1 MLANNLML
9 MVIFWP
15 RIRPLANDWIVI
27 VNSSNYLRTATAVL
41 ALAASLAL
49 TAGASAQEITAEHAQ
64 GETVLPS
71 VPEKIFSFDL
81 GTIDTLN
88 AIGVEVDGVPDA
100 SFPEHLSQYRDALK
114 IGSLFEPDYELVNA
128 EQPDVIFVA
137 GRSSSVY
144 PQLSEIAP
152 TLDLSVDWTD
162 FPATIKQRSETLGE
176 IFGKQAEVA
185 ELIAG
190 IDANIAAVQEIAPT
204 AGNALFISISGGRIS
219 AFGPGSRFGWV
230 HDDLGIVPVIEDV
243 EEATHGEA
251 VSFEFLLET
260 DPDWL
265 FVLDRDAAVGTAEG
279 AQPAQQVLDNDLVHQ
294 MKAWQNDQMVYVNP
308 VNFYIVN
315 GGLFALNEMIVE
327 VGSAIGADVQ

>member
-1 MLANNLML
+1 M
-9 MVIFWP
+9 
-15 RIRPLANDWIVI
+15 IVH
-27 VNSSNYLRTATAVL
+27 SSNHFRTATAAL

-49 TAGASAQEITAEHAQ
+49 TAGASAQEITAQHAQ
-64 GETVLPS
+64 GETVLPGI
-71 VPEKIFSFDL
+71 PEKIFAYDL
-81 GTIDTLN
+81 GTIDTLA

-100 SFPEHLSQYRDALK
+100 SFPDHLSQYRDALK

-128 EQPDVIFVA
+128 EQPDAIFVA
-137 GRSSSVY
+137 GRSSAVY

-185 ELIAG
+185 ELIAQV
-190 IDANIAAVQEIAPT
+190 DANMAAVQETAPT
-204 AGNALFISISGGRIS
+204 VGNALFISVSGGRIS
-219 AFGPGSRFGWV
+219 AFGPGSRFGWI
-230 HDDLGIVPVIEDV
+230 HDDLGVVPVIEDV

-265 FVLDRDAAVGTAEG
+265 FVLDRDAAVGAADG
-279 AQPAQQVLDNDLVHQ
+279 GQPAQQVLDNDLVHQ
-294 MKAWQNDQMVYVNP
+294 MKAWQNDRVVYVNP

-315 GGLFALNEMIVE
+315 GGLYTLNQMVVE
-327 VGSAIGADVQ
+327 VGEAIGADVQ

>member
-1 MLANNLML
+1 M
-9 MVIFWP
+9 
-15 RIRPLANDWIVI
+15 IVHF
-27 VNSSNYLRTATAVL
+27 SNHFRTATAAL

-49 TAGASAQEITAEHAQ
+49 TAGASAQEITVEHAQ
-64 GETVLPS
+64 GETTLPG
-71 VPEKIFSFDL
+71 VPEKVFAFDIA
-81 GTIDTLN
+81 TVDTLN

-100 SFPEHLSQYRDALK
+100 SFPESLSRYADVMK

-152 TLDLSVDWTD
+152 TVDLSVDWTD
-162 FPATIKQRSETLGE
+162 FPTTIKQRSETLGE

-185 ELIAG
+185 ELIAEV
-190 IDANIAAVQEIAPT
+190 DADIASVQAQAPSV
-204 AGNALFISISGGRIS
+204 GNALFISVSGGRVS
-219 AFGPGSRFGWV
+219 AYGPGSRFGWV

-243 EEATHGEA
+243 EAATHGEA

-260 DPDWL
+260 NPDWL
-265 FVLDRDAAVGTAEG
+265 FVLDRDAAVGAAEG
-279 AQPAQQVLDNDLVHQ
+279 GQPAAQVLDNEIVHQ
-294 MKAWQNDQMVYVNP
+294 MSAWQNDQVVYVDP

-315 GGLFALNEMIVE
+315 GGLNALHEMVVQ
-327 VGSAIGADVQ
+327 VGTAIGADVE

>member
-1 MLANNLML
+1 
-9 MVIFWP
+9 
-15 RIRPLANDWIVI
+15 VI
-27 VNSSNYLRTATAVL
+27 VHFSNHFRTATAAL

-49 TAGASAQEITAEHAQ
+49 TAGASAQEITVEHAQ
-64 GETVLPS
+64 GETTLPG
-71 VPEKIFSFDL
+71 VPEKVFAFDIA
-81 GTIDTLN
+81 TVDTLN

-100 SFPEHLSQYRDALK
+100 SFPESLSRYADVMK

-152 TLDLSVDWTD
+152 TVDLSVDWTD
-162 FPATIKQRSETLGE
+162 FPTTIKQRSETLGE

-185 ELIAG
+185 ELIAEV
-190 IDANIAAVQEIAPT
+190 DADIASVQAQAPSV
-204 AGNALFISISGGRIS
+204 GNALFISVSGGRVS
-219 AFGPGSRFGWV
+219 AYGPGSRFGWV

-243 EEATHGEA
+243 EAATHGEA

-260 DPDWL
+260 NPDWL
-265 FVLDRDAAVGTAEG
+265 FVLDRDAAVGAAEG
-279 AQPAQQVLDNDLVHQ
+279 GQPAAQVLDNEIVHQ
-294 MKAWQNDQMVYVNP
+294 MSAWQNDQVVYVDP

-315 GGLFALNEMIVE
+315 GGLNALHEMVVQ
-327 VGSAIGADVQ
+327 VGTAIGADVE

>member
-1 MLANNLML
+1 
-9 MVIFWP
+9 
-15 RIRPLANDWIVI
+15 VI
-27 VNSSNYLRTATAVL
+27 VYSSNLFRTATAAL

-64 GETVLPS
+64 GETVLPGI
-71 VPEKIFSFDL
+71 PEKIFAYDL

-88 AIGVEVDGVPDA
+88 AISVEVAGVPDA
-100 SFPEHLSQYRDALK
+100 SFPDHLSQYRDAPK

-137 GRSSSVY
+137 GRSSTVY
-144 PQLSEIAP
+144 PQLSAIAP

-162 FPATIKQRSETLGE
+162 FPTTIKQRSETLGE

-185 ELIAG
+185 ELIAE
-190 IDANIAAVQEIAPT
+190 IDANMAAVQETAPT
-204 AGNALFISISGGRIS
+204 VGNALFISVSGGRIS
-219 AFGPGSRFGWV
+219 AYGPGSRFGWI
-230 HDDLGIVPVIEDV
+230 HDDLGVVPVIEDV
-243 EEATHGEA
+243 EAATHGEA

-265 FVLDRDAAVGTAEG
+265 FVLDRDAAVGSAEG
-279 AQPAQQVLDNDLVHQ
+279 AQPAEQVLDNDLVHQ
-294 MKAWQNDQMVYVNP
+294 MKAWQNEQVVYVDP
-308 VNFYIVN
+308 VSFYIVN
-315 GGLFALNEMIVE
+315 GGLYTLNQMVVE

>member
-1 MLANNLML
+1 MH
-9 MVIFWP
+9 F
-15 RIRPLANDWIVI
+15 
-27 VNSSNYLRTATAVL
+27 SNHFRTATAAL

-49 TAGASAQEITAEHAQ
+49 TAGASAQEITVEHAQ
-64 GETVLPS
+64 GETTLPG
-71 VPEKIFSFDL
+71 VPEKVFAFDIA
-81 GTIDTLN
+81 TVDTLN

-100 SFPEHLSQYRDALK
+100 SFPESLSRYADVMK

-152 TLDLSVDWTD
+152 TVDLSVDWTD
-162 FPATIKQRSETLGE
+162 FPTTIKQRSETLGE

-185 ELIAG
+185 ELIAEV
-190 IDANIAAVQEIAPT
+190 DADIASVQAQAPSV
-204 AGNALFISISGGRIS
+204 GNALFISVSGGRVS
-219 AFGPGSRFGWV
+219 AYGPGSRFGWV

-243 EEATHGEA
+243 EAATHGEA

-260 DPDWL
+260 NPDWL
-265 FVLDRDAAVGTAEG
+265 FVLDRDAAVGAAEG
-279 AQPAQQVLDNDLVHQ
+279 GQPAAQVLDNEIVHQ
-294 MKAWQNDQMVYVNP
+294 MSAWQNDQVVYVDP

-315 GGLFALNEMIVE
+315 GGLNALHEMVVQ
-327 VGSAIGADVQ
+327 VGTAIGADVE

>member
-1 MLANNLML
+1 M
-9 MVIFWP
+9 
-15 RIRPLANDWIVI
+15 
-27 VNSSNYLRTATAVL
+27 
-41 ALAASLAL
+41 
-49 TAGASAQEITAEHAQ
+49 
-64 GETVLPS
+64 
-71 VPEKIFSFDL
+71 
-81 GTIDTLN
+81 
-88 AIGVEVDGVPDA
+88 
-100 SFPEHLSQYRDALK
+100 
-114 IGSLFEPDYELVNA
+114 
-128 EQPDVIFVA
+128 
-137 GRSSSVY
+137 
-144 PQLSEIAP
+144 
-152 TLDLSVDWTD
+152 
-162 FPATIKQRSETLGE
+162 
-176 IFGKQAEVA
+176 A

-294 MKAWQNDQMVYVNP
+294 MKAWQNDQVVYVNP

-315 GGLFALNEMIVE
+315 GGLFTLNEMIVE
-327 VGSAIGADVQ
+327 VGSAIGADVQQQQ